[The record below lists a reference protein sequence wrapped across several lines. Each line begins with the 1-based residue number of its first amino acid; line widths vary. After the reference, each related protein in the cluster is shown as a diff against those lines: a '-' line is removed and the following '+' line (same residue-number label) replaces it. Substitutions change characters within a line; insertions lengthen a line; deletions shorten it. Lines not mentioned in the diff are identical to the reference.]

1 MKKNLFNV
9 FLVCVFC
16 MAAIPDMFAQQ
27 IKVTGKVTDSTNEG
41 MPGVNVQVKGT
52 TTGTITDFDGN
63 YSIDVPDSKSTLV
76 FSFIG
81 YVTQQLPVGGKK
93 VLNVQLKDDTQT
105 LDEVVVVAYGT
116 ARKSDLTGAT
126 ASLRPDAN
134 DASKTASFNNLLQG
148 KVAGLNVTSS
158 MAAPGAASSVT
169 IVALTHCVEI
179 TSLCMLLIMSRNLP
193 PGNLQSRLWVA
204 VISKLRKIL

>member
-16 MAAIPDMFAQQ
+16 VAAIPDMFAQQ

-52 TTGTITDFDGN
+52 ATGTITDFDGN

-81 YVTQQLPVGGKK
+81 YVTQQVPVGGKK

-116 ARKSDLTGAT
+116 AIKSDFTGAT

-134 DASKTASFNNLLQG
+134 DASKTASFTN
-148 KVAGLNVTSS
+148 
-158 MAAPGAASSVT
+158 
-169 IVALTHCVEI
+169 
-179 TSLCMLLIMSRNLP
+179 
-193 PGNLQSRLWVA
+193 
-204 VISKLRKIL
+204 

>member
-1 MKKNLFNV
+1 M
-9 FLVCVFC
+9 
-16 MAAIPDMFAQQ
+16 
-27 IKVTGKVTDSTNEG
+27 
-41 MPGVNVQVKGT
+41 
-52 TTGTITDFDGN
+52 
-63 YSIDVPDSKSTLV
+63 
-76 FSFIG
+76 
-81 YVTQQLPVGGKK
+81 
-93 VLNVQLKDDTQT
+93 NVQLKDDTQT

-148 KVAGLNVTSS
+148 KVARLNVTSS

-169 IVALTHCVEI
+169 IRGANSLRGDNQ
-179 TSLCMLLIMSRNLP
+179 LCMLLIMSRNLP

>member
-63 YSIDVPDSKSTLV
+63 FRLSNCNRGDTLQ
-76 FSFIG
+76 FSYVG
-81 YVTQQLPVGGKK
+81 YVTREFCVTNQTS
-93 VLNVQLKDDTQT
+93 NLKIT
-105 LDEVVVVAYGT
+105 LCE
-116 ARKSDLTGAT
+116 
-126 ASLRPDAN
+126 DA
-134 DASKTASFNNLLQG
+134 AEIG
-148 KVAGLNVTSS
+148 
-158 MAAPGAASSVT
+158 SVT
-169 IVALTHCVEI
+169 CNVPNGGAGAGCGGSSGGGTG
-179 TSLCMLLIMSRNLP
+179 T
-193 PGNLQSRLWVA
+193 G
-204 VISKLRKIL
+204 

>member
-1 MKKNLFNV
+1 
-9 FLVCVFC
+9 
-16 MAAIPDMFAQQ
+16 
-27 IKVTGKVTDSTNEG
+27 

-52 TTGTITDFDGN
+52 ATGTITDFDGN

-81 YVTQQLPVGGKK
+81 YVTQQVPVGGKK

-126 ASLRPDAN
+126 AACVR
-134 DASKTASFNNLLQG
+134 
-148 KVAGLNVTSS
+148 
-158 MAAPGAASSVT
+158 M
-169 IVALTHCVEI
+169 LT
-179 TSLCMLLIMSRNLP
+179 MLLKQLLLIICCKVRWRAECNFIYGCSGSCQFCDNSWR
-193 PGNLQSRLWVA
+193 
-204 VISKLRKIL
+204 

>member
-16 MAAIPDMFAQQ
+16 VAAIPDMFAQQ

-52 TTGTITDFDGN
+52 ATGTITDFDGN

-81 YVTQQLPVGGKK
+81 YVTH
-93 VLNVQLKDDTQT
+93 
-105 LDEVVVVAYGT
+105 E
-116 ARKSDLTGAT
+116 RKQNGY
-126 ASLRPDAN
+126 
-134 DASKTASFNNLLQG
+134 K
-148 KVAGLNVTSS
+148 
-158 MAAPGAASSVT
+158 
-169 IVALTHCVEI
+169 
-179 TSLCMLLIMSRNLP
+179 
-193 PGNLQSRLWVA
+193 PGNNEKNYA
-204 VISKLRKIL
+204 VNPVHGHSAGACHAV

>member
-16 MAAIPDMFAQQ
+16 VAAIPDMFAQQ

-52 TTGTITDFDGN
+52 ATGTITDFDGN

-81 YVTQQLPVGGKK
+81 YVTQQVPVGGKK

-105 LDEVVVVAYGT
+105 LDEVVVVFAPVLPP
-116 ARKSDLTGAT
+116 ACVRMLT
-126 ASLRPDAN
+126 
-134 DASKTASFNNLLQG
+134 
-148 KVAGLNVTSS
+148 
-158 MAAPGAASSVT
+158 
-169 IVALTHCVEI
+169 
-179 TSLCMLLIMSRNLP
+179 MLLKQLLLIICCKVRWR
-193 PGNLQSRLWVA
+193 G
-204 VISKLRKIL
+204 

>member
-1 MKKNLFNV
+1 
-9 FLVCVFC
+9 

-81 YVTQQLPVGGKK
+81 YVTQQLPVGGKSI
-93 VLNVQLKDDTQT
+93 
-105 LDEVVVVAYGT
+105 EC
-116 ARKSDLTGAT
+116 
-126 ASLRPDAN
+126 
-134 DASKTASFNNLLQG
+134 
-148 KVAGLNVTSS
+148 
-158 MAAPGAASSVT
+158 SV
-169 IVALTHCVEI
+169 E
-179 TSLCMLLIMSRNLP
+179 R
-193 PGNLQSRLWVA
+193 
-204 VISKLRKIL
+204 

>member
-27 IKVTGKVTDSTNEG
+27 IKVTGKLLIVLTRG

-93 VLNVQLKDDTQT
+93 SI
-105 LDEVVVVAYGT
+105 EC
-116 ARKSDLTGAT
+116 
-126 ASLRPDAN
+126 
-134 DASKTASFNNLLQG
+134 
-148 KVAGLNVTSS
+148 
-158 MAAPGAASSVT
+158 SV
-169 IVALTHCVEI
+169 E
-179 TSLCMLLIMSRNLP
+179 R
-193 PGNLQSRLWVA
+193 
-204 VISKLRKIL
+204 

>member
-16 MAAIPDMFAQQ
+16 VAAIPDMFAQQ

-52 TTGTITDFDGN
+52 ATGTITDFDGN

-81 YVTQQLPVGGKK
+81 YVTQQVPVGGKK

-116 ARKSDLTGAT
+116 ARK
-126 ASLRPDAN
+126 
-134 DASKTASFNNLLQG
+134 
-148 KVAGLNVTSS
+148 
-158 MAAPGAASSVT
+158 
-169 IVALTHCVEI
+169 E
-179 TSLCMLLIMSRNLP
+179 
-193 PGNLQSRLWVA
+193 
-204 VISKLRKIL
+204 

>member
-1 MKKNLFNV
+1 
-9 FLVCVFC
+9 
-16 MAAIPDMFAQQ
+16 MAAIPDVFAQQ

-81 YVTQQLPVGGKK
+81 YVTQQVPVGGKK

-105 LDEVVVVAYGT
+105 LDEVVVVGYGT
-116 ARKSDLTGAT
+116 QKKVNVTGAV
-126 ASLRPDAN
+126 SMVGSDVIESRPVAN
-134 DASKTASFNNLLQG
+134 VSQALQG
-148 KVAGLNVTSS
+148 AVPGLNLSTSS
-158 MAAPGAASSVT
+158 SGGD
-169 IVALTHCVEI
+169 LN
-179 TSLCMLLIMSRNLP
+179 TSMNINIRGTGLSATVL
-193 PGNLQSRLWVA
+193 
-204 VISKLRKIL
+204 